1 MCIRDRYSF
10 SYSYSYD
17 IIYDVSYSY
26 DIIYDVS
33 YSFSYS
39 FETMAPTPA
48 AVAAVSLNMGYTM
61 APLSASKSP
70 AWVDFWASE
79 TYYGYMG
86 DEEEMTTHAYTMVSV
101 AFGAD
106 SVFGEV
112 TTDSV
117 GATIVI
123 AEGPNPC
130 VLGTSTSREEYDG
143 CLEDNGISGR
153 RLDERER
160 ATPARASRRLVVAL
174 SLIHI

>member
-1 MCIRDRYSF
+1 MAASYSY

-17 IIYDVSYSY
+17 IIYDVSY
-26 DIIYDVS
+26 
-33 YSFSYS
+33 SYS

-86 DEEEMTTHAYTMVSV
+86 DEEEMATHAYTMVSV

-130 VLGTSTSREEYDG
+130 VLGTSSSREEYDG
-143 CLEDNGISGR
+143 CLETNQDSPSQMCLDAAKLLPRFYEALIEAEPDADWGDR
-153 RLDERER
+153 RDERFG
-160 ATPARASRRLVVAL
+160 S
-174 SLIHI
+174 

>member
-1 MCIRDRYSF
+1 MSAARAAAPVAAAAAALVAGLTTPRGALAAASYSF
-10 SYSYSYD
+10 SYSYD

-101 AFGAD
+101 AFSAD

-123 AEGPNPC
+123 AC
-130 VLGTSTSREEYDG
+130 LLYTSPSPRD
-143 CLEDNGISGR
+143 S
-153 RLDERER
+153 
-160 ATPARASRRLVVAL
+160 
-174 SLIHI
+174 

>member
-1 MCIRDRYSF
+1 MM
-10 SYSYSYD
+10 SYSY
-17 IIYDVSYSY
+17 SYSY

-86 DEEEMTTHAYTMVSV
+86 DEEEMTTHAHTMVSV

-112 TTDSV
+112 TTEAKDV
-117 GATIVI
+117 RGAPAWRDPLCLRTQRSRISL
-123 AEGPNPC
+123 EG
-130 VLGTSTSREEYDG
+130 S
-143 CLEDNGISGR
+143 
-153 RLDERER
+153 
-160 ATPARASRRLVVAL
+160 L
-174 SLIHI
+174 SDFTL